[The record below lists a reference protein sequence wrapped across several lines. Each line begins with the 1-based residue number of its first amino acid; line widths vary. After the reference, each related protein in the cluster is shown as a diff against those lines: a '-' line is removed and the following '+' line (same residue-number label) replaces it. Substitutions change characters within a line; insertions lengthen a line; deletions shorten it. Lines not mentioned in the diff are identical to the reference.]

1 VGLNSK
7 FCLSTIVGTFYK
19 EVTGTMP
26 VEGRRGKPYAIR
38 HGEYNGDSIRNAIQ
52 EKVHKFTSA
61 SSSNETLQV
70 SRIYDPNR
78 SRLVVY
84 ILGIL
89 FCIFHEPARQAR
101 SLYLPQQRF
110 DARLGSAQGS
120 PT

>member
-1 VGLNSK
+1 MIAELLKSILVFEMHQSERTERQ
-7 FCLSTIVGTFYK
+7 C
-19 EVTGTMP
+19 
-26 VEGRRGKPYAIR
+26 EGRRGKPYVIR
-38 HGEYNGDSIRNAIQ
+38 HGEHNGDSIRNAIQ
-52 EKVHKFTSA
+52 EKIHKFTSA

-78 SRLVVY
+78 SRCVVY